1 MTNEGLEQGYCVVP
15 SKNRLI
21 LLITFLKKNP
31 NKKIMV
37 FFSTCKSVQFHAEIM
52 KISNVDF
59 CDIHGGLDQNRRTKT
74 FFDFMKA
81 KKGILLCTDVAA
93 RGLDIPSVVRLHIH
107 VLALIFYAFT
117 YSMVTL
123 KSYCVEF
130 YYL

>member
-15 SKNRLI
+15 SEKRLL
-21 LLITFLKKNP
+21 LLISFLKKNL

-52 KISNVDF
+52 KLIKVDI

-81 KKGILLCTDVAA
+81 EKGILLCTDVAA
-93 RGLDIPSVVRLHIH
+93 RGLDIPSVVRLHTRFLH
-107 VLALIFYAFT
+107 RL
-117 YSMVTL
+117 
-123 KSYCVEF
+123 
-130 YYL
+130 